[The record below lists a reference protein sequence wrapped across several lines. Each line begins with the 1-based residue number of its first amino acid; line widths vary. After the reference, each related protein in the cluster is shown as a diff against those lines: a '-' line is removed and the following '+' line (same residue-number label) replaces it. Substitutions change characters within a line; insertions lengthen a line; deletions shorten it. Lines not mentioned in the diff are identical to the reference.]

1 MQSEKK
7 QIIMHYEKSILWLER
22 LSDVTDKQWRLPIQ
36 QGKWTV
42 AEVIGHLSPWDEFV
56 LHERIPFLS
65 TQEQMPKGPNVEQM
79 NDKAASI
86 SRLQSMEQTLQA
98 LLKNRRLLLE
108 AIVHLTDELWQ
119 QRLQIGRSELTLY
132 SYFSGLVE
140 HDRHHF
146 SQVQNVIGEMEW
158 K

>member
-1 MQSEKK
+1 MMK
-7 QIIMHYEKSILWLER
+7 QPALVVSKVWSKH
-22 LSDVTDKQWRLPIQ
+22 
-36 QGKWTV
+36 
-42 AEVIGHLSPWDEFV
+42 
-56 LHERIPFLS
+56 
-65 TQEQMPKGPNVEQM
+65 
-79 NDKAASI
+79 
-86 SRLQSMEQTLQA
+86 LQA